1 MYRFIGTGVVW
12 DKERNKAL
20 CEFDRQTCT
29 YETDDLR
36 EIGILKEI
44 GFDFEEFEPEAT
56 KTIPIDISVAGRVT
70 EKPEP
75 ETELAANDEHNPFE
89 DMTKAELAHFAE
101 QQGIEL
107 YEKATKAQMVV
118 AITVALGD
126 EA

>member
-12 DKERNKAL
+12 DKQHNKAL

-29 YETDDLR
+29 YETDDPR
-36 EIGILKEI
+36 EIGILKEMK
-44 GFDFEEFEPEAT
+44 FDFEEFEPE
-56 KTIPIDISVAGRVT
+56 
-70 EKPEP
+70 EKKEEAPEP
-75 ETELAANDEHNPFE
+75 TANDEHSPFE
-89 DMTKAELAHFAE
+89 DMTKAELEHFAE

-107 YEKATKAQMVV
+107 YEKATKAQMIV

>member
-29 YETDDLR
+29 YETDDPR
-36 EIGILKEI
+36 EIGILKKI
-44 GFDFEEFEPEAT
+44 GFDFEEFEPE
-56 KTIPIDISVAGRVT
+56 S
-70 EKPEP
+70 EP
-75 ETELAANDEHNPFE
+75 VKKSEPGAEPAANDEHSPFE
-89 DMTKAELAHFAE
+89 DMTKAELEHFAE

-107 YEKATKAQMVV
+107 YEKATKAQMIV

-126 EA
+126 EK